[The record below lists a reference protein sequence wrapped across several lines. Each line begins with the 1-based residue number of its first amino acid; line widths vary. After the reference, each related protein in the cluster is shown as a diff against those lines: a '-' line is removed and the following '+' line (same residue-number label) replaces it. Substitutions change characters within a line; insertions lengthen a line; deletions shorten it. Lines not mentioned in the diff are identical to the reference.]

1 MLIQRL
7 KIRNFRNYSALDLPL
22 KSGINI
28 LLGENGQGKTNLLE
42 AIYLLCRGR
51 SFRPGNVSTWLGKT
65 CSDERGDS
73 IAVIAGSI
81 ESHNGQYDEVKMAIE
96 GKRCN
101 FSLNGKRATRATIL
115 SHFPCVLFSPESLAA
130 IKEGPN
136 SRRQLVD
143 DLLISHSPISASL
156 LDQYQKA
163 LRSRNCWLKEAK
175 KGNLSDHTEI
185 HRVLD
190 SLGPGFLDLASQ
202 LVVARLEVMHALLPG
217 LKEAMGKIFPS
228 ANVDISVDYLISGE
242 SALDWNASKV
252 HFVLEE
258 RASQLRNAE
267 IDSGISLVG
276 PQKHD
281 IQFLFGG
288 NDSRYF
294 CSQGQ
299 QRSLILSFKMAQIM
313 YHYKVHQEYPILLLD
328 DVLSELDQ
336 EKRTNLIE
344 ALKGIRSQIL
354 VTTTDLFFP
363 WDFGDRDLAIHQVVN
378 GEIVEV
384 VS

>member
-1 MLIQRL
+1 MVIQRL
-7 KIRNFRNYSALDLPL
+7 KIRNFRNYQALDLSLEP
-22 KSGINI
+22 GVNI

-51 SFRPGNVSTWLGKT
+51 SFRPGDVSTWLGQT
-65 CSDERGDS
+65 GDS
-73 IAVIAGSI
+73 VAMVSGAI
-81 ESHNGQYDEVKMAIE
+81 ESHNGQHDEVKMTLE
-96 GKRCN
+96 GKRRS
-101 FSLNGKRATRATIL
+101 FLLNGKRASRATL
-115 SHFPCVLFSPESLAA
+115 LARFPCVLFSPESLGA
-130 IKEGPN
+130 IKEGPD

-143 DLLISHSPISASL
+143 DLLVSHAPRTAPL
-156 LDQYQKA
+156 LDHYQKA
-163 LRSRNCWLKEAK
+163 LRARNRWLRDGK
-175 KGNLSDHTEI
+175 KGLLSDHNEI

-190 SLGPGFLDLASQ
+190 SLGPGFLDLAAQ
-202 LVVARLEVMHALLPG
+202 LVFARLEAMHAILPG
-217 LKEAMGKIFPS
+217 LKQTMSELFPS

-242 SALDWNASKV
+242 SAFEWDAKKV
-252 HFVLEE
+252 YSALEK
-258 RASQLRNAE
+258 RAYELRNAE
-267 IDSGISLVG
+267 IDAGISLVG

-299 QRSLILSFKMAQIM
+299 QRGLILSFKMAQIM
-313 YHYKVHQEYPILLLD
+313 YHYTIHHEYPILLLD

-354 VTTTDLFFP
+354 VTTTDLSFP
-363 WDFGDRDLAIHQVVN
+363 WDFGNRDLAVHQVVN
-378 GEIVEV
+378 GEIVKA